1 MRLTA
6 REREVLEL
14 LAEGRTTRAA
24 ARLLDCSPRTVEK
37 HLERVYRKL
46 GVNSRLALTRALMDD
61 RDIVH

>member
-6 REREVLEL
+6 REREVVEL
-14 LAEGRTTRAA
+14 LAEGRTTRAV

-46 GVNSRLALTRALMDD
+46 GVTDRVSAVLAVLR
-61 RDIVH
+61 RQVR